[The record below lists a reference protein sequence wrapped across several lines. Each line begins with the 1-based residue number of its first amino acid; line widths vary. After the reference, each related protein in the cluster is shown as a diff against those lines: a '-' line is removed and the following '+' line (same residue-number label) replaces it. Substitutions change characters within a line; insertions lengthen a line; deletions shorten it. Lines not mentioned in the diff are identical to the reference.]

1 LFKGC
6 RNFIVET
13 DTKYLMEM
21 LNNLGKMLN
30 ATINRWV
37 DYIRTN
43 FFFKIVHKK
52 EKTFGP
58 DGLSRRKVSR
68 RSTIRRFYR

>member
-13 DTKYLMEM
+13 DAKYLIGM
-21 LNNLGKMLN
+21 LKNPEKMPN

-37 DYIRTN
+37 DYIQTN
-43 FFFKIVHKK
+43 FFFEIVHKK
-52 EKTFGP
+52 GKMFGP
-58 DGLSRRKVSR
+58 DSLSRKK
-68 RSTIRRFYR
+68 